1 MPKQI
6 NTDKQKEVLD
16 KIYKILNINEGNKT
30 FSLKEMDEN
39 VDKQNAILGL
49 EEEIKE
55 GFCYSKWTCFKKE
68 MSRKWLSFV
77 KYVVKDMGVEM
88 VNSRKSFKKDDG
100 KFTVDIVYIFI

>member
-6 NTDKQKEVLD
+6 NIDKQKEVLD
-16 KIYKILNINEGNKT
+16 KIYKILNINEDNKT
-30 FSLKEMDEN
+30 FSLKELDEN

-49 EEEIKE
+49 EGEIKE

-68 MSRKWLSFV
+68 MSRKWLSLL
-77 KYVVKDMGVEM
+77 KYVVKDMGVQM

>member
-30 FSLKEMDEN
+30 FSLKELDEN

-55 GFCYSKWTCFKKE
+55 GFCYSKWACFRREIK
-68 MSRKWLSFV
+68 RKWLSIV
-77 KYVVKDMGVEM
+77 KNVMKEMDVKLISS
-88 VNSRKSFKKDDG
+88 NKAFKNETG
-100 KFTVDIVYIFI
+100 KFENVMIYTFL